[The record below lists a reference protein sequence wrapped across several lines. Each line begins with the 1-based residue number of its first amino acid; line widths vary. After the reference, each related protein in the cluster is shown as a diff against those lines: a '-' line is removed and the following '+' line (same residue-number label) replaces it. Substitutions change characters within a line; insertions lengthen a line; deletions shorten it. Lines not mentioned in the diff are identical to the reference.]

1 MFPEGKQYNKQ
12 LNYRIMEFTT
22 KELEVLKAVVY
33 KEIMDKERES
43 NVEAS
48 VLFRQIYD
56 KLKGLTGT
64 NPYGSL

>member
-33 KEIMDKERES
+33 KEIMNKERE
-43 NVEAS
+43 NNKEGS

-64 NPYGSL
+64 NPYGRL

>member
-22 KELEVLKAVVY
+22 KELEVLKALVY

-48 VLFRQIYD
+48 VLFRQIHD

-64 NPYGSL
+64 NPYGRL

>member
-1 MFPEGKQYNKQ
+1 MFPEGKQYSKQ
-12 LNYRIMEFTT
+12 LNNRIMEFTT

-64 NPYGSL
+64 NPYGRL